1 MLDLPERC
9 LYPATSTKPGGR
21 RVDSVLESL
30 TTYLANDLDG
40 VAALLGSVYRVEG
53 KLMQE
58 VADYVRHSRGKMLR
72 PTVVCLAARLAG
84 DATASAENRY
94 RVGAAA
100 ELIHTATL
108 LQDDVIDKAPLR
120 RGRSTVNA
128 QWGDDVA
135 ILMGDYLYATAY
147 DLLLSTLR
155 PEAIR
160 IFAKVTQDMTFGE
173 MLQIETRAG
182 WLTVD
187 DYLKIIRNKTACL
200 FSACT
205 GLGAL
210 VGNGSTD
217 CVKKMADFGMDFG
230 MAFQL
235 IDDALDYSAQ
245 GEKWGKRVGSDV
257 AEGKQ
262 TLPLLHT
269 LKTASPEDRASLL
282 ACLNNGRE
290 FTVVNRFVGK
300 YQGVEIT
307 RDLAR
312 DYIDKALGHLD
323 GFEDSE
329 PLAFLRQIARNVVTR
344 DY

>member
-1 MLDLPERC
+1 M
-9 LYPATSTKPGGR
+9 
-21 RVDSVLESL
+21 DSVLESL
-30 TTYLANDLDG
+30 TTYLANDLDE
-40 VAALLGSVYRVEG
+40 VATLVASAYRVEG
-53 KLMQE
+53 ILMQE
-58 VADYVRHSRGKMLR
+58 VADYVCHSRGKMLR
-72 PTVVCLAARLAG
+72 PTVVCLAARVAG
-84 DATASAENRY
+84 DATASAQNRY
-94 RVGAAA
+94 RVGAAS

-173 MLQIETRAG
+173 MLQIETRSG
-182 WLTVD
+182 WLSVD
-187 DYLKIIRNKTACL
+187 NYMKIIRNKTAGL

-205 GLGAL
+205 ALGAL
-210 VGNGSTD
+210 VGDGSPD

-245 GEKWGKRVGSDV
+245 GDKWGKRVGSDV

-269 LKTASPEDRASLL
+269 LKAASPEDRASLL
-282 ACLNNGRE
+282 SCLNNGRE

-300 YQGVEIT
+300 YKGVEIT

-312 DYIDKALGHLD
+312 DYIDKALAHLD

-329 PLAFLRQIARNVVTR
+329 PLAFLREIARNAVAR
-344 DY
+344 EY